1 MSCRRRLL
9 LLRSIA
15 PFMANFD
22 VSIGGNQSEIKYFDN
37 STHFVCTW
45 SNLYLQDQV
54 EAGPFTFQAILQN
67 TGSLNAPWS
76 TFPDTPCCLSY
87 FRLLGNIYFNYLLI
101 PRVKVSTVNHA
112 HRIGLSDA
120 YMSQHSG
127 SENAVRVIT
136 LYDKLN
142 LDEGKIKNGVSIV
155 FVMDNS
161 KSPHEFAN

>member
-1 MSCRRRLL
+1 MTCRLRF
-9 LLRSIA
+9 RSIA

-37 STHFVCTW
+37 GTHFVCTW

-54 EAGPFTFQAILQN
+54 EAGPFTFQAILQS
-67 TGSLNAPWS
+67 TGSFNVRCG
-76 TFPDTPCCLSY
+76 TFSDRPCSLSLS
-87 FRLLGNIYFNYLLI
+87 RLQGSIYFNYLLI
-101 PRVKVSTVNHA
+101 PRVKVSTANHA

-161 KSPHEFAN
+161 KSPPCSHG